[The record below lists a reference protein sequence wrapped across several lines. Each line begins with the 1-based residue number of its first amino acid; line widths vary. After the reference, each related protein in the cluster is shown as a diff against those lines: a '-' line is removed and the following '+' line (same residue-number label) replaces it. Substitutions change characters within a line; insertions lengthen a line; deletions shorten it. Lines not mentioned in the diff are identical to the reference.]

1 MALRVLLLTQ
11 WFDPEPTIKGLGF
24 AQELIRQGVSV
35 EVLTGFPNYPK
46 GTLYPGY
53 RLRWLQRET
62 VEGVRVTRVALY
74 PSHDQ
79 SAVRRALNY
88 ASFAATSLAYGIVAA
103 GRVDVIYAYHPP
115 LSVGVVAAL
124 LRVLRGRPV
133 VYDVQD
139 LWPDTLRATG
149 MIGNP
154 RLLRLVSAVCDWV
167 YRRVDRI
174 VVLSPGFKRVL
185 EGRGV
190 PSERIEVIYNWAD
203 EVALLAPLG
212 RLPEGFPGPD
222 RFRIVFAGNMGK
234 AQALEAV
241 LEAAAMLQARNARV
255 SFVLVGAGVEVRR
268 LRDMAEARSLDN
280 LTFLPAMP
288 MSEIGSVLR
297 SADALLVHLRRDPLF
312 AVTIPSKT
320 QAYMAVGKPILL
332 AVEGDAAD
340 LVRQA
345 RCGVLAEPEDAD
357 SIAEAALA
365 LSGLSRDELEEMGR
379 NAASYY
385 REHLA
390 RERGAA
396 RFASLF
402 SRLATMR
409 SG

>member
-24 AQELIRQGVSV
+24 AHELIRQGVSV

-174 VVLSPGFKRVL
+174 VVECHKWV
-185 EGRGV
+185 
-190 PSERIEVIYNWAD
+190 
-203 EVALLAPLG
+203 VAPEEIAA
-212 RLPEGFPGPD
+212 RL
-222 RFRIVFAGNMGK
+222 
-234 AQALEAV
+234 
-241 LEAAAMLQARNARV
+241 AAMGFEKR
-255 SFVLVGAGVEVRR
+255 
-268 LRDMAEARSLDN
+268 
-280 LTFLPAMP
+280 
-288 MSEIGSVLR
+288 
-297 SADALLVHLRRDPLF
+297 
-312 AVTIPSKT
+312 KT
-320 QAYMAVGKPILL
+320 LHETDGL
-332 AVEGDAAD
+332 AVITF
-340 LVRQA
+340 A
-345 RCGVLAEPEDAD
+345 RR
-357 SIAEAALA
+357 
-365 LSGLSRDELEEMGR
+365 GL
-379 NAASYY
+379 
-385 REHLA
+385 
-390 RERGAA
+390 
-396 RFASLF
+396 
-402 SRLATMR
+402 
-409 SG
+409 